1 MVDVTTEIVI
11 QVPVEEVSV
20 YASNPENAAEW
31 YTNIK
36 SVEWKTPK
44 PLAQGSKIAFKAQF
58 LGRQLAYIYEVT
70 EFVPRQKMVM
80 KTSEGPFPMET
91 TYSWEEIG
99 PDTTKMTLRNKG
111 IPSGF
116 SKLFTPIMVAA
127 VRRANK
133 ADLKRIKTL
142 LEE

>member
-11 QVPVEEVSV
+11 QVPVEKVSA
-20 YASNPENAAEW
+20 YTSNPENATEW
-31 YTNIK
+31 YANIK

-44 PLAQGSKIAFKAQF
+44 PLAKGSKIAFKAQF
-58 LGRQLAYIYEVT
+58 LGRQLAYIYEIT
-70 EFVPRQKMVM
+70 EFIPGLKMVM
-80 KTSEGPFPMET
+80 QTSEGPFPMET
-91 TYSWEEIG
+91 TYSWLKIG

-111 IPSGF
+111 VPSGF
-116 SKLFTPIMVAA
+116 SKLFRPIMAAA

-133 ADLKRIKTL
+133 ADLRRIKML